1 MECKPIKVIGGSRF
15 IGEIIN
21 VGADEKILDADGKN
35 DLAKFAPITYD
46 PVSFGYYRLG
56 EKTFSD
62 GKNEVKEK

>member
-21 VGADEKILDADGKN
+21 VGADEKILDADGKI

-56 EKTFSD
+56 EKAFSD
-62 GKNEVKEK
+62 GKNKVKEK